1 MGKRLT
7 WENMA
12 DLRKRVVVD
21 GPEEADEPIPQMV
34 VEEEMGEKMTK
45 EEVMEIAKDTA
56 PPFLLPVI
64 EKAAPVLAILGTV
77 IDVVG
82 PYVEKAI
89 GMAVAFFGGH
99 FMVTIATIEAFR
111 MTGWE
116 TTKNCILSL
125 WEDYKVVKAACE
137 KDNLVDAD
145 NDGTYDVLQL
155 SKKDLTTRK
164 LRLIL
169 RTANPVTI
177 QSAIGGINAGVI
189 AVVATLRV
197 QFAESITLGASIG
210 GTLIKF
216 SEKTLHPALEAAIP
230 AEYAKWIDPVLHYV
244 CQAIGVSIAYS
255 IQRVISTFHAAIR
268 GGYLATKGILHYC
281 GRRGFA
287 PAAKVE
293 EGSMI
298 YTAMALGIAAL
309 GFLFQISSFF
319 GLPFPLNILFFPVSI
334 VEYVITW
341 VVFE

>member
-1 MGKRLT
+1 MG
-7 WENMA
+7 
-12 DLRKRVVVD
+12 
-21 GPEEADEPIPQMV
+21 
-34 VEEEMGEKMTK
+34 GEKMTK

-89 GMAVAFFGGH
+89 GMAVAFWAFLQPYHPEEAGLGLLGLLVAFFGGH

-111 MTGWE
+111 MTGWD
-116 TTKNCILSL
+116 TTKNCFLSL
-125 WEDYKVVKAACE
+125 WEDYKIVKAAYE

-145 NDGTYDVLQL
+145 NDGTYDVLQR

-164 LRLIL
+164 IRLIL

-210 GTLIKF
+210 STLIKF

-230 AEYAKWIDPVLHYV
+230 AEYAKWIDPV
-244 CQAIGVSIAYS
+244 
-255 IQRVISTFHAAIR
+255 
-268 GGYLATKGILHYC
+268 LHYC

-319 GLPFPLNILFFPVSI
+319 GLPFPLNVLFFPVSI

>member
-1 MGKRLT
+1 MG
-7 WENMA
+7 
-12 DLRKRVVVD
+12 
-21 GPEEADEPIPQMV
+21 
-34 VEEEMGEKMTK
+34 
-45 EEVMEIAKDTA
+45 VMEIAKDTA

-64 EKAAPVLAILGTV
+64 EKAAPVLAILGTI

-89 GMAVAFFGGH
+89 GMAVAFWAFLQPYHPEEAGLGLLGLLVVFFGGH

-116 TTKNCILSL
+116 TTKNCFLSL
-125 WEDYKVVKAACE
+125 WEDYKIVKAAYE

-145 NDGTYDVLQL
+145 NDGTYDVLQM

-164 LRLIL
+164 IRLIL

-177 QSAIGGINAGVI
+177 QSA
-189 AVVATLRV
+189 
-197 QFAESITLGASIG
+197 IG

-230 AEYAKWIDPVLHYV
+230 AEYAKWIDPV
-244 CQAIGVSIAYS
+244 
-255 IQRVISTFHAAIR
+255 
-268 GGYLATKGILHYC
+268 LHYC

-309 GFLFQISSFF
+309 GFLFHISSFF

>member
-1 MGKRLT
+1 MG
-7 WENMA
+7 
-12 DLRKRVVVD
+12 
-21 GPEEADEPIPQMV
+21 
-34 VEEEMGEKMTK
+34 EMGEKMTK

-56 PPFLLPVI
+56 PPLLQPYHP
-64 EKAAPVLAILGTV
+64 EEAGLGLL
-77 IDVVG
+77 G
-82 PYVEKAI
+82 LL
-89 GMAVAFFGGH
+89 VAFFGGH

-125 WEDYKVVKAACE
+125 WEDYKVVKAAYE

-210 GTLIKF
+210 STLIKF

-268 GGYLATKGILHYC
+268 GGYLAAKG
-281 GRRGFA
+281 
-287 PAAKVE
+287 E

-309 GFLFQISSFF
+309 IFLFEISVFF
-319 GLPFPLNILFFPVSI
+319 GL
-334 VEYVITW
+334 
-341 VVFE
+341 

>member
-1 MGKRLT
+1 
-7 WENMA
+7 
-12 DLRKRVVVD
+12 
-21 GPEEADEPIPQMV
+21 MV

-89 GMAVAFFGGH
+89 GMAVAFWAFLQPYHPEEAGLGLLGLLVAFFGGH

-125 WEDYKVVKAACE
+125 WEDYKVVKAAYE

-210 GTLIKF
+210 STLIKF

-319 GLPFPLNILFFPVSI
+319 GLPFPLNVLFFPVSI